1 MKHLLARI
9 RGFRPGNLRR
19 RDLRAAVRAHP
30 GATIGAIGGLG
41 VALALV
47 VGIVALGVRSTGPII
62 PGVTFSYAQTWTLL
76 DLQRHVDAG
85 EVVAIST
92 PAGPVDANGSGPSD
106 ANANPGSLVAKL
118 RDGQLVRVALA
129 VPTGDAVDAIAA
141 TGNGRL
147 LTDEAWRSIQ
157 TTHAPAASTDD
168 PLHSAISIILPLFL
182 LGVLAAIVLRLM
194 RVMPGSR
201 DRRSTF
207 TTVMPGAGATGG
219 GGASSVALR
228 PAGDAVRLSDVAG
241 CDEAKLELTEAIDFL
256 ASPERFRRL
265 GARIPRGI
273 MLFGPPG
280 TGKTMLAKAV
290 ATEAGVPFLYASGSE
305 FVEKYVGVGARRIRD
320 LFAQARGLGRA
331 VVFFDEFDALGKSRG
346 GTNSHEE
353 REQTLNQLLVELDG
367 FASDDEVVV
376 IAATNRVDILDPAV
390 LRPGRFS
397 RKIHVGLPDVKGRRA
412 ILDVH
417 VGNKP
422 IAADADLDTLARKTY
437 GFSGAQL
444 ADLLNESAILA
455 ARRDADEIAPDDL
468 HGGWLKVAVGTGRRR
483 SMDGRERSIIAAHE
497 VGHAIC
503 GRVHGDK
510 RKVEEISLF
519 AHGEALGVTVSSQED
534 NDLPAESD
542 LRARLVALMG
552 GRAAEE
558 LLFHEVTGGAA
569 NDFDKANQIATTM
582 VTRWGMGTDP
592 DATELGRSGR
602 GPLSF
607 LVARP
612 NGNLPSE
619 VQAAATRAI
628 RSILDDAYDEACDTL
643 VAHIDVLRRIS
654 AHLVEEER
662 IDGETFE
669 ALFDGSRAVAA
680 AEAEWRPEAARPR
693 EWADVL
699 PYHERRR
706 QRPKAAGR
714 HTPDAPAA
722 AASDPEPPALAPAEL
737 PVAAAVDADVTAGLP
752 PSAAS
757 RSATSSA
764 ESLGRDAVGGE
775 RIEPEDDRTSEDHTA
790 ASFASKSAGL
800 GLARRSV
807 PGRRSRAGRRRR
819 GHAARHHRR
828 AEAWLL
834 AD

>member
-1 MKHLLARI
+1 VKHLLARV
-9 RGFRPGNLRR
+9 RGLRPGNLRR
-19 RDLRAAVRAHP
+19 RDLRAGVRSHP
-30 GATIGAIGGLG
+30 GAAIGAIGGLVLVLVLAVG
-41 VALALV
+41 LVALQARPPGTTLPA
-47 VGIVALGVRSTGPII
+47 GI
-62 PGVTFSYAQTWTLL
+62 TFSYSQTWTLL

-92 PAGPVDANGSGPSD
+92 PSGPIDANAGGSSD
-106 ANANPGSLVAKL
+106 ANADPGTLVAKL
-118 RDGQLVRVALA
+118 RDGQLVRVALT
-129 VPTGDAVDAIAA
+129 VPTGDAVNAIAA
-141 TGNGRL
+141 TGSGRL

-157 TTHAPAASTDD
+157 TTQTQPPAATD
-168 PLHSAISIILPLFL
+168 PLHSAIAIILPLFL
-182 LGVLAAIVLRLM
+182 LGLLVAVLIRFMRLA
-194 RVMPGSR
+194 PGSR

-207 TTVMPGAGATGG
+207 TTVMPGAAATGG

-241 CDEAKLELTEAIDFL
+241 CDEAKFELTEAIDFL

-320 LFAQARGLGRA
+320 LFAQARAMGRA

-422 IAADADLDTLARKTY
+422 IAAGADLDTLARKTY

-455 ARRDADEIAPDDL
+455 ARREAEEIGQDDL
-468 HGGWLKVAVGTGRRR
+468 HAGWLKVAVGTGRRR

-542 LRARLVALMG
+542 VRARLVALMG

-569 NDFDKANQIATTM
+569 NDFEKANQIATTM

-619 VQAAATRAI
+619 VQPAATRAM
-628 RSILDDAYDEACDTL
+628 RSILDEAYDRACDTL

-662 IDGETFE
+662 IDGDTFE
-669 ALFDGSRAVAA
+669 ALFDGTRAVPTADG
-680 AEAEWRPEAARPR
+680 EWRPEAARPR

-714 HTPDAPAA
+714 HSTDAPPAVAA
-722 AASDPEPPALAPAEL
+722 DAEPPMLAPAEL
-737 PVAAAVDADVTAGLP
+737 PAAAAVEADVTADLP
-752 PSAAS
+752 SNAPTSAATT
-757 RSATSSA
+757 SAALAPELPASDGASA
-764 ESLGRDAVGGE
+764 GDGR
-775 RIEPEDDRTSEDHTA
+775 RPEDLVA
-790 ASFASKSAGL
+790 ASVANLSSGIAT
-800 GLARRSV
+800 ARRSGS
-807 PGRRSRAGRRRR
+807 GRARAARRLR
-819 GHAARHHRR
+819 GLAARHLRR

-834 AD
+834 AE